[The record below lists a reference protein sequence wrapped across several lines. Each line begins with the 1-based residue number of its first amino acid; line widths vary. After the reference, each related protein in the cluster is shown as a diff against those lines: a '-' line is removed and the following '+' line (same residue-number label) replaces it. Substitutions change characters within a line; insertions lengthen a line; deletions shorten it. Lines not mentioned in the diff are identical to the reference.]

1 MKLINLKTTEDKFLI
16 SIDRSAM
23 DKESLMRLIEN
34 IQMELLAQEANIDP
48 SVVEIGAEIKS
59 SWWDKNK
66 EEF

>member
-1 MKLINLKTTEDKFLI
+1 
-16 SIDRSAM
+16 M

-48 SVVEIGAEIKS
+48 SVMKIGAEIKS

-66 EEF
+66 EGILNQKG